1 MEAIA
6 SYIPYGGAIL
16 IIIMLLNITHQG
28 HLFHWMDPN
37 LTDPNSPEFDVI
49 LFEKKRFLNIKITL

>member
-16 IIIMLLNITHQG
+16 IILMILNITHNG
-28 HLFHWMDPN
+28 HLFHWMDPE
-37 LTDPNSPEFDVI
+37 LTDPEFCS
-49 LFEKKRFLNIKITL
+49 L